1 MYQVLLLDLKTNKQ
15 FWKSFQTFKSY
26 NVFTN
31 KVRRGKQLKILQI
44 LDNSKYYD

>member
-15 FWKSFQTFKSY
+15 FWKDFQTFKSY
-26 NVFTN
+26 NSFVN

-44 LDNSKYYD
+44 LDNTKYYD